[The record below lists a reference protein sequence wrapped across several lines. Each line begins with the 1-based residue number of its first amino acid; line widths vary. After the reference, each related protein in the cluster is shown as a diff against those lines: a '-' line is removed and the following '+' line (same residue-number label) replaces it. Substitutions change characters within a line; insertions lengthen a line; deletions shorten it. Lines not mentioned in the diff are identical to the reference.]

1 VKRLFKVLRMFYI
14 TLPNDARTALA
25 ALMLSSAVMSAALF
39 SAYYILP
46 APESESTPVET
57 PQKCGLE
64 PYVAAE
70 DAISASAEAI
80 ECATSDDLE
89 AELLA
94 RAIDAV
100 VPRAEYA
107 VRVSFGA
114 VLLNRVKSS
123 DFPSSLSGVI
133 RSSGINISSS
143 QGELPERT
151 LHAARDALLGVDPTI
166 GALYVM
172 SRYDSRF
179 PEFKERVCAVYGEY
193 AFIK

>member
-1 VKRLFKVLRMFYI
+1 
-14 TLPNDARTALA
+14 
-25 ALMLSSAVMSAALF
+25 
-39 SAYYILP
+39 
-46 APESESTPVET
+46 
-57 PQKCGLE
+57 
-64 PYVAAE
+64 VAAE

>member
-1 VKRLFKVLRMFYI
+1 MKRLFKGLRMFYI

-46 APESESTPVET
+46 GRESGSTPVET
-57 PQKCGLE
+57 TQKCGLE
-64 PYVAAE
+64 PYVVAE

-179 PEFKERVCAVYGEY
+179 SEFEERVTSVYGDY

>member
-1 VKRLFKVLRMFYI
+1 MKRLFKGLRMFYI

-46 APESESTPVET
+46 GRESGSAPVET
-57 PQKCGLE
+57 TQKCGLE

-179 PEFKERVCAVYGEY
+179 SEFKERVCAVYGDY
-193 AFIK
+193 AFIR